1 MSAEIKIQSFSP
13 EDDATELVD
22 VLKQDGA
29 VILKNLVKPELID
42 TVLSELRKHFD
53 KLGRYDED
61 NFNGF
66 KTLRVSG
73 ILAISKTSAELV
85 EHPKVLEVVNA
96 ILLKNCL
103 NYRIG
108 SLTGIEILPGETD
121 QPLHTDVGIYPIK
134 IPNME
139 LQMSVMWALNDFT
152 KENGATRVVRGS
164 HLGHINK
171 KGSVEYIK
179 RKKNDYP
186 NPDYEK
192 HADKTVQAIMPKGS
206 VLFYLGSTL
215 HGGGANK
222 SNTSRTG
229 LVNTY
234 ALGWLRQEENQYLN
248 IPREIALQHSVSPY
262 SHDFDKTVRG
272 EKLPDHDEWER
283 KGKMKRK
290 DAQVQLKRWR
300 IRSNN

>member
-1 MSAEIKIQSFSP
+1 MNAEIKIQSFNP

-248 IPREIALQHSVSPY
+248 IPREIALQHS
-262 SHDFDKTVRG
+262 KTIQ
-272 EKLPDHDEWER
+272 KLMGYQTHRTLGAFQNLDGTWF
-283 KGKMKRK
+283 K
-290 DAQVQLKRWR
+290 DSD
-300 IRSNN
+300 I

>member
-1 MSAEIKIQSFSP
+1 MNAEIKIQSFSP
-13 EDDATELVD
+13 KDDATELVD

-42 TVLSELRKHFD
+42 TVLSELMKSFD

-108 SLTGIEILPGETD
+108 SLTGIEILPGEID

-192 HADKTVQAIMPKGS
+192 HADKTVQVIMPKGS

-248 IPREIALQHSVSPY
+248 IPREIALQHS
-262 SHDFDKTVRG
+262 KTIQ
-272 EKLPDHDEWER
+272 KLMGYQTHRTLGAFQNLNGTWF
-283 KGKMKRK
+283 K
-290 DAQVQLKRWR
+290 DSD
-300 IRSNN
+300 I

>member
-1 MSAEIKIQSFSP
+1 MNAEIKIQSFSP

-42 TVLSELRKHFD
+42 TVLSELRKSFD

-121 QPLHTDVGIYPIK
+121 QPLHTDDGIYPIK

-248 IPREIALQHSVSPY
+248 IPREIALQHS
-262 SHDFDKTVRG
+262 KTIQ
-272 EKLPDHDEWER
+272 KLMGYQMHRTLGAFQNLDGTWF
-283 KGKMKRK
+283 K
-290 DAQVQLKRWR
+290 DSD
-300 IRSNN
+300 I

>member
-1 MSAEIKIQSFSP
+1 MNAEIKIQSFSP
-13 EDDATELVD
+13 EDDATKLVD

-42 TVLSELRKHFD
+42 TVLSELRKSFD

-85 EHPKVLEVVNA
+85 EHPKVLGVVNA

-121 QPLHTDVGIYPIK
+121 QPLHTDDGIYPIK

-206 VLFYLGSTL
+206 ILFYLGSTL

-222 SNTSRTG
+222 PNTSRTG

-248 IPREIALQHSVSPY
+248 IPREIALQHS
-262 SHDFDKTVRG
+262 KTIQ
-272 EKLPDHDEWER
+272 KLMGYQTHRTLGAFQNLNGTWF
-283 KGKMKRK
+283 K
-290 DAQVQLKRWR
+290 DSD
-300 IRSNN
+300 I

>member
-1 MSAEIKIQSFSP
+1 MNAEIKIQSFSP

-42 TVLSELRKHFD
+42 TVLSELRKSFD

-73 ILAISKTSAELV
+73 ILAVSKTSAELV

-121 QPLHTDVGIYPIK
+121 QPLHTDDGIYPIK

-164 HLGHINK
+164 NLGHINK

-248 IPREIALQHSVSPY
+248 IPREIALQHS
-262 SHDFDKTVRG
+262 KTIQ
-272 EKLPDHDEWER
+272 KLMGYQMHRTLGAFQNLDGTWF
-283 KGKMKRK
+283 K
-290 DAQVQLKRWR
+290 DSD
-300 IRSNN
+300 I

>member
-1 MSAEIKIQSFSP
+1 MNAEIKIQSFSP
-13 EDDATELVD
+13 KDDATELVD

-42 TVLSELRKHFD
+42 TVLSELRKSFD

-85 EHPKVLEVVNA
+85 EHPKVLEIVNA

-248 IPREIALQHSVSPY
+248 IPREIALQHS
-262 SHDFDKTVRG
+262 KTIQ
-272 EKLPDHDEWER
+272 KLMGYQTHRTLGAFQNLDGTWF
-283 KGKMKRK
+283 K
-290 DAQVQLKRWR
+290 DSD
-300 IRSNN
+300 I

>member
-1 MSAEIKIQSFSP
+1 MNTEIKIQSFSP

-42 TVLSELRKHFD
+42 TVLSELMKSFD

-108 SLTGIEILPGETD
+108 SLTGIEILPGEID

-192 HADKTVQAIMPKGS
+192 HADKTVQVIMPKGS

-248 IPREIALQHSVSPY
+248 IPREIALQHS
-262 SHDFDKTVRG
+262 KTIQ
-272 EKLPDHDEWER
+272 KLMGYQTHRTLGAFQNLNGTWF
-283 KGKMKRK
+283 K
-290 DAQVQLKRWR
+290 DSD
-300 IRSNN
+300 I

>member
-1 MSAEIKIQSFSP
+1 MNAEIKIQSFSP

-42 TVLSELRKHFD
+42 TVLSELRKSFD

-248 IPREIALQHSVSPY
+248 IPREIALQHS
-262 SHDFDKTVRG
+262 KTIQ
-272 EKLPDHDEWER
+272 KLMGYQTHRTLGAFQNLDGTWF
-283 KGKMKRK
+283 K
-290 DAQVQLKRWR
+290 DSD
-300 IRSNN
+300 I

>member
-1 MSAEIKIQSFSP
+1 MNAEIKIQSFSP

-42 TVLSELRKHFD
+42 TVLSELRKSFD

-192 HADKTVQAIMPKGS
+192 HADKTVQVIMPKGS

-248 IPREIALQHSVSPY
+248 IPREIALQHS
-262 SHDFDKTVRG
+262 KTIQ
-272 EKLPDHDEWER
+272 KLMGYQTHRTLGAFQNLDGTWF
-283 KGKMKRK
+283 K
-290 DAQVQLKRWR
+290 DSD
-300 IRSNN
+300 I

>member
-1 MSAEIKIQSFSP
+1 MNAEIKIQSFSP
-13 EDDATELVD
+13 EDDATKLVD
-22 VLKQDGA
+22 ALKQDGA

-42 TVLSELRKHFD
+42 TVLSELRKPFD

-85 EHPKVLEVVNA
+85 EHPKVLEVVDA

-152 KENGATRVVRGS
+152 KENGATRVVSGS
-164 HLGHINK
+164 HLGQINK

-186 NPDYEK
+186 NPNYEK

-222 SNTSRTG
+222 SNTPRTG

-248 IPREIALQHSVSPY
+248 IPREIALQHS
-262 SHDFDKTVRG
+262 KTIQ
-272 EKLPDHDEWER
+272 KLMGYQTHRTLGAFQNPDGTWF
-283 KGKMKRK
+283 K
-290 DAQVQLKRWR
+290 DSD
-300 IRSNN
+300 I